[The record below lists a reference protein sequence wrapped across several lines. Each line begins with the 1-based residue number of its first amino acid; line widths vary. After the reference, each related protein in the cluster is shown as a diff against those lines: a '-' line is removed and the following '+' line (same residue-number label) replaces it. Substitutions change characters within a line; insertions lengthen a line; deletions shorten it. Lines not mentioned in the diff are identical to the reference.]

1 MENKAGAS
9 LCVGVWL
16 FTLKDVYVE
25 QTTHYQSYPRSSNYH
40 VSPIKN
46 YKQRKYNEIVNVQ
59 PPVMFFLIL
68 FFALGVM
75 SRGNVGIQKINKTD
89 E

>member
-9 LCVGVWL
+9 LCVGVSL

-25 QTTHYQSYPRSSNYH
+25 QTSRYQSDPRNSNYH
-40 VSPIKN
+40 VSPTKN
-46 YKQRKYNEIVNVQ
+46 YKQHKYNEIVNVQ

-75 SRGNVGIQKINKTD
+75 SPGNVGIQKINKTD